1 MKTIIYYFTGTG
13 NSLAAART
21 IATILGDCELVPIA
35 SQKDIRGDIVPAAD
49 RVGIVAPVYDF
60 GLPAIVVGFLGR
72 LDLKKAGYTFC
83 VLTMGGI
90 GASALRQA
98 NAIAEKKNGRPFDA
112 AWVVRMVGNFVPL
125 YSPAEGGKL
134 EKALSAADKKVQDIA
149 GKVQK
154 GITVR
159 PGFAPFS
166 SLLKRLMY
174 DGFMRQLHEAD
185 RQFVSDEKCTHCGTC
200 SRVCPVRNIEMVD
213 EKPQWQHHCEL
224 CMACLNLCPAKAIQ
238 WTEKTKNR
246 GRYRHPDL
254 KIADMKAQRGEA
266 LENQP

>member
-13 NSLAAART
+13 NSLAAAKK
-21 IATILGDCELVPIA
+21 ISEALGDCELV
-35 SQKDIRGDIVPAAD
+35 SMVSLKDKSGDIVPAAE

-60 GLPAIVVGFLGR
+60 GLPAIVVEFLER
-72 LDLKKAGYTFC
+72 LNLTKAGYTFC

-90 GASALRQA
+90 GASALSQA
-98 NAIAEKKNGRPFDA
+98 NAVAEKKNGRPFDA
-112 AWVVRMVGNFVPL
+112 VWVVRMVGNFVPL
-125 YSPAEGGKL
+125 YSPAEGVKK
-134 EKALSAADKKVQDIA
+134 EKALSAADKKIQEIA
-149 GKVQK
+149 KKIQK

-159 PGFAPFS
+159 PGFSPFS
-166 SLLKRLMY
+166 SLLKRFMY

-200 SRVCPVRNIEMVD
+200 SRVCPVKNILMVE
-213 EKPQWQHHCEL
+213 EKPEWQHHCEL
-224 CMACLNLCPAKAIQ
+224 CMACLNLCPAQAIQ

-266 LENQP
+266 PEE